1 MTTAQQLSGDHL
13 LTVREVVAD
22 WQRSHGFPDN
32 AERTLRGEMDSQPIV
47 QCACAVLERVLK
59 AMFE

>member
-1 MTTAQQLSGDHL
+1 V
-13 LTVREVVAD
+13 TVREVVAD
-22 WQRSHGFPDN
+22 WQRSHGFPEN
-32 AERTLRGEMDSQPIV
+32 AERTLRGEMDNQPIV